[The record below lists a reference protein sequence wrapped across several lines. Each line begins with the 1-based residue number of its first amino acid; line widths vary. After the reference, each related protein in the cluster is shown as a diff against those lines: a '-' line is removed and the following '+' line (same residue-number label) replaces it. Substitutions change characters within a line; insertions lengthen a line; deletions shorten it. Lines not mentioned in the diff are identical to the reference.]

1 MALQLKSPPAP
12 AASPYTKGAPHSTP
26 SCRPYDLGTIV
37 KKAVKRPLGKSAKD
51 AGKAVAEEII
61 AGLTALHTISEGGSK
76 AFLDVKRQ
84 LNDVGMHI
92 HKTGMDNEVRVVPHA
107 DKKNADL
114 GYFTDDLEDALHTGL
129 HIAKSTK
136 PVTESLSDDDKW
148 NLHQGGD
155 VNFGPHVSIHKH
167 MHKYDDGSYDDGDG
181 PGYIVKVS
189 GNHPNAGHWE
199 HHTNLKSAVRE
210 AKGLSK
216 QKPTSESTDEDANGH
231 HVETYGGGR
240 YTSVAWYKKKADADA
255 EAKRRHTSGSWSG
268 MPPRVVPGRKIN

>member
-1 MALQLKSPPAP
+1 MALQLKTSPAP
-12 AASPYTKGAPHSTP
+12 APYTKGAPRSEP
-26 SCRPYDLGTIV
+26 ACRPYDLGTLV
-37 KKAVKRPLGKSAKD
+37 KKAVKRPLGKSSKD

-129 HIAKSTK
+129 HIAKKTK
-136 PVTESLSDDDKW
+136 PV
-148 NLHQGGD
+148 
-155 VNFGPHVSIHKH
+155 
-167 MHKYDDGSYDDGDG
+167 
-181 PGYIVKVS
+181 
-189 GNHPNAGHWE
+189 
-199 HHTNLKSAVRE
+199 
-210 AKGLSK
+210 
-216 QKPTSESTDEDANGH
+216 SESTDEDANGH